1 MYVSETKVRVR
12 YAETDKMG
20 YVYYGNYAVYFE
32 VGRVEALRQLGMSY
46 REMEEKGIM
55 LPVLEFKIKYFKP
68 AYYDDE
74 LTIRTTIKEMPG
86 TRIIFYSES
95 INAKGDVLNQGEV
108 TLVFVNFET
117 AKPCSAPDYFLKM
130 MKPYFS
136 H

>member
-108 TLVFVNFET
+108 TLVFVNIET